1 MNRFSYIATAF
12 LISCLFISCE
22 KGFLDAKPDKAIL
35 VPKTTIELQA
45 LLDNLNVFN
54 ISPNLHLIAS
64 DDLFITDIGWK
75 AITSATER
83 NSYVWASGDRYNGLT
98 VSDWARPYEQIFFAN
113 VVLEEVDKIANE
125 PLADIGRVKGT
136 ALFYRAFA
144 YYNLAQ
150 LFTAPYNEETA
161 AALPGLPLRTSPDI
175 NLRPGR
181 GTLKELYT
189 LILTDLK
196 EAEQILPATGKYKSR
211 PTRNAA
217 LSMLARVYLYMSNYA
232 EAYNYADASLKT
244 YNKLMDY
251 NTLSKTSSRPFPVGL
266 PNGNDEM
273 IFFSSVIGY
282 TYNINMTSQVQVD
295 SEFYKSYHSTDLR
308 KVIFFN
314 ATGKNFKGHYNN
326 IIQPFAGLATDEI
339 YLIRAECLA
348 RKGDF
353 QGSVTDLNTLL
364 LTRWEKN
371 TFVPYTANDAESALR
386 QVLVERRKELLVRG
400 IRWSDLKR
408 LNKDDRFKVTLE
420 RTIDGQK
427 YTLPPNDP
435 RYVFPIPLKEIT
447 LNGIEQN
454 P

>member
-1 MNRFSYIATAF
+1 MNRFSSIITALLLSCF
-12 LISCLFISCE
+12 LFSCK

-64 DDLFITDIGWK
+64 DDLFITDNGWK
-75 AITSATER
+75 TITSATER
-83 NSYVWASGDRYNGLT
+83 NSYLWAPGDRYNGQT

-113 VVLEEVDKIANE
+113 VVLEQVDKIDNE
-125 PLADIGRVKGT
+125 AAADINRVKGT
-136 ALFYRAFA
+136 ALFFRAFA

-150 LFTAPYNEETA
+150 LFTAPYDDATAET
-161 AALPGLPLRTSPDI
+161 LPGVPLRTSPDI

-181 GTLKELYT
+181 GSLKELYD
-189 LILTDLK
+189 LILADLK
-196 EAEQILPATGKYKSR
+196 DAEKLLPDVAKYKSR

-217 LSMLARVYLYMSNYA
+217 LAMLARICLSMENYSD
-232 EAYNYADASLKT
+232 AYQYADASLKT

-251 NTLSKTSSRPFPVGL
+251 NTISKTSARPFPVGL

-273 IFFSSVIGY
+273 IFFSNVIGY
-282 TYNINMTSQVQVD
+282 TYNVNMASQVQVD
-295 SEFYKSYHSTDLR
+295 PGFYSLYRTGDLR

-314 ATGKNFKGHYNN
+314 TSGKNFKGNYNN
-326 IIQPFAGLATDEI
+326 IYQPFAGLATDEI

-353 QGSVTDLNTLL
+353 QKAMADLNTLL
-364 LTRWEKN
+364 IMRWEKN
-371 TFVPYTANDAESALR
+371 TFVPYVAKDAESALG
-386 QVLVERRKELLVRG
+386 QVLEERRKELLVRG

-408 LNKDDRFKVTLE
+408 LNKDERFKITLE
-420 RTIDGQK
+420 RTIDGK
-427 YTLPPNDP
+427 VYTLPPNDP
-435 RYVFPIPLKEIT
+435 RYVFPIPLKEIL
-447 LNGIEQN
+447 LNDIVQN